1 MGPMSEVIKSVR
13 QFSRRKTPLPRNDRL
28 GSAFGRQYLLG
39 AGPFCAGRSV
49 PADTGLDGDAMS
61 AKKVVAPFPQVGTSR
76 YPWRFQCSSL
86 IAQFESPIRMIPQP
100 LLRPRTARILV
111 VEDEVLTRAFIAEEL
126 RLAGFRVIEADRA
139 DDGLTYIKAAVEQ
152 VDLVFSDIQTPGS
165 LDGLQLAEILRDKYP
180 DIPVI
185 LTSGNAPPRHVGI
198 VEAFVPKP
206 YDVTQTIA
214 LMSAILAQKSPG
226 EPL

>member
-1 MGPMSEVIKSVR
+1 MMVP
-13 QFSRRKTPLPRNDRL
+13 QALLQPR
-28 GSAFGRQYLLG
+28 
-39 AGPFCAGRSV
+39 P
-49 PADTGLDGDAMS
+49 
-61 AKKVVAPFPQVGTSR
+61 
-76 YPWRFQCSSL
+76 
-86 IAQFESPIRMIPQP
+86 
-100 LLRPRTARILV
+100 ARILV
-111 VEDEVLTRAFIAEEL
+111 VEDEVLVRALIAEEL
-126 RLAGFRVIEADRA
+126 RLAGFGVIEADRA
-139 DDGLTYIKAAVEQ
+139 DDALTYIGAGEQ

-165 LDGLQLAEILRDKYP
+165 LDGLQLAETLRDKYP

-185 LTSGNAPPRHVGI
+185 LTSGNAPTRRVGI

>member
-1 MGPMSEVIKSVR
+1 MVP
-13 QFSRRKTPLPRNDRL
+13 QALLQPR
-28 GSAFGRQYLLG
+28 
-39 AGPFCAGRSV
+39 P
-49 PADTGLDGDAMS
+49 
-61 AKKVVAPFPQVGTSR
+61 
-76 YPWRFQCSSL
+76 
-86 IAQFESPIRMIPQP
+86 
-100 LLRPRTARILV
+100 ARILV
-111 VEDEVLTRAFIAEEL
+111 VEDEVLVRALIAEEL
-126 RLAGFRVIEADRA
+126 RLAGFGVIEADRA
-139 DDGLTYIKAAVEQ
+139 DDALTYINAGDQ

-165 LDGLQLAEILRDKYP
+165 LDGLQLAETLRDKYP

-185 LTSGNAPPRHVGI
+185 LTSGNAPIRRVGI